1 MSINLLYAE
10 RTSEKL
16 RRILRSHKIISTFYT
31 EITLRKLL
39 FKPKDRVA
47 TEDKR
52 NIVYEIDCRTVL
64 TKVSSLLWL
73 I

>member
-10 RTSEKL
+10 RTSEKP
-16 RRILRSHKIISTFYT
+16 RRILRSHKIISTFYI

-47 TEDKR
+47 TEDKK
-52 NIVYEIDCRTVL
+52 NIVYEIDCRTVV

>member
-16 RRILRSHKIISTFYT
+16 RRILRSHKIISTFYI

-47 TEDKR
+47 TEDKK
-52 NIVYEIDCRTVL
+52 NIVYKIDCRTVV

>member
-1 MSINLLYAE
+1 MSINLLHAE

-16 RRILRSHKIISTFYT
+16 RRILRSHKIISTFYI

-47 TEDKR
+47 TEDKK
-52 NIVYEIDCRTVL
+52 NIVYEIDCRTVV

>member
-16 RRILRSHKIISTFYT
+16 QRILRSHKIISTFYI

-47 TEDKR
+47 TED
-52 NIVYEIDCRTVL
+52 IVYEIDCRTVV

>member
-16 RRILRSHKIISTFYT
+16 RRILRSQKIISTFYI

-47 TEDKR
+47 TEDKK
-52 NIVYEIDCRTVL
+52 NIVYEIDCRTVV

>member
-16 RRILRSHKIISTFYT
+16 RCILRSHKIISTFYI

-47 TEDKR
+47 TEDKK
-52 NIVYEIDCRTVL
+52 NIVYEIDCRTVV